1 MIPAN
6 GKTDPFLISRIREKD
21 MESIIDWFERNQQSF
36 YTLGWSYLRNRQQ
49 MEDLFYKAMITIQ
62 EELPRFKR
70 KTSFEIWA
78 SSIFI
83 QTCRELSDENQ
94 VQDSKRTEPRQ
105 DVFNALDKLKPEDKE
120 AIALTY
126 LKGFSLGDSARILQ
140 IEAGS
145 VKERIFSG
153 IQSLRSEMGYGS
165 NFEGCPE
172 YHPYYVDYLGR
183 DLDRPQKVEFEI
195 HIYNCHGCQ
204 DDLAAFQDVMLTL
217 TGITEEFEV
226 PPGVMEN
233 VKVRLEEKEKRRQL
247 KKKKRKNIGLAFAG
261 VFALLLCTGFVTGS
275 FSNLYYS
282 WTEDNKE
289 LRTYLQQDL
298 GERLDLEAESEG
310 VKIKIKSVIADDV
323 QTLVFYE
330 ITDMKKDSQY
340 VLNSHDGVF
349 VQNESEIMN
358 REAYP
363 RYSPPSN
370 PSDIHDEKNVYQ
382 GHMSLLPL
390 IEDSGTIELRI
401 TRLQKMVR
409 DPDQPGEFRP
419 WSYEEPEFAHGE
431 WTFEIP
437 VKKHPSV
444 VHELNQETE
453 IEGIPLHFDKLTIAP
468 TATLLQ
474 FKFKN
479 DQPEKK
485 RIEVLNFDSI
495 QAGDKK
501 VKSDLYGST
510 FVENHEN
517 MEWNTFQS
525 HFDSL
530 YGEDLEE
537 LSLRFGAIQMTVQKP
552 KTIQLNEAKVF
563 PQTFEYLG
571 STISIDKVEV
581 GFPTEIVISN
591 HDLENREY
599 DSLQFHVTGES
610 EYDQMSMGMG
620 TEGVLVDKHGKEY
633 NPQELNFPFEEIEQP
648 RFLETVQSFELH
660 NNETGEKV
668 IPKKL
673 EIQGYS
679 TTKYVDDLV
688 KIEL

>member
-21 MESIIDWFERNQQSF
+21 MESIIDWFEQNQKSF
-36 YTLGWSYLRNRQQ
+36 YTLGWSFLRNQQQ
-49 MEDLFYKAMITIQ
+49 MEELFYNAIIKIH

-83 QTCRELSDENQ
+83 QICRELSKENQ

-105 DVFNALDKLKPEDKE
+105 DVFNALDKLKSEDKE
-120 AIALTY
+120 AIAFTY
-126 LKGFSLGDSARILQ
+126 LKGLSHEDSAHIL
-140 IEAGS
+140 EVDDET

-153 IQSLRSEMGYGS
+153 IQSFRTEMGYGS
-165 NFEGCPE
+165 NFNGCME
-172 YHPYYVDYLGR
+172 YHPHYVDYLGR
-183 DLDRPQKVEFEI
+183 TLDRPRKVEFEI
-195 HIYNCHGCQ
+195 HIYNCKGCQ
-204 DDLAAFQDVMLTL
+204 DDLASFQDAMLTL
-217 TGITEEFEV
+217 TGITEDFEV
-226 PPGVMEN
+226 PSSVMEN

-282 WTEDNKE
+282 WTEDNEE
-289 LRTYLQQDL
+289 LRTYLQHDL
-298 GERLDLEAESEG
+298 GERLNLEAESEG

-330 ITDMKKDSQY
+330 ITDMKKDNQY

-358 REAYP
+358 REAYQ
-363 RYSPPSN
+363 RYSPPVN
-370 PSDIHDEKNVYQ
+370 PTDIHDEKNVYQ

-390 IEDSGTIELRI
+390 KEDSGTIELKI
-401 TRLQKMVR
+401 TRLQKLVH

-419 WSYEEPEFAHGE
+419 WSYEAPEFAHGE
-431 WTFEIP
+431 WTFKIP

-444 VHELNQETE
+444 VHKLDQDTE
-453 IEGIPLHFDKLTIAP
+453 IEGITVRFDKLTIAP

-474 FKFKN
+474 YRFKN
-479 DQPEKK
+479 DQPEK
-485 RIEVLNFDSI
+485 RIEILNFDSI
-495 QAGDKK
+495 QAGDKRL
-501 VKSDLYGST
+501 KSDLYGSS
-510 FVENHEN
+510 FVENPEN
-517 MEWNTFQS
+517 MEWNTFQA
-525 HFDSL
+525 HFDSG
-530 YGEDLEE
+530 YGEDLKE
-537 LSLRFGAIQMTVQKP
+537 LSVRFGAIQMAVQEP
-552 KTIQLNEAKVF
+552 KTIKLDASKAY

-581 GFPTEIVISN
+581 GFPTEIMISN
-591 HDLENREY
+591 HDLKNRGY
-599 DSLQFHVTGES
+599 DSLQFHVTGEN

-620 TEGVLVDKHGKEY
+620 SEGVVIDKHGNEY

-648 RFLETVQSFELH
+648 RFLQTVQSFELL

-668 IPKKL
+668 IPETL
-673 EIQGYS
+673 EIQGYN
-679 TTKYVDDLV
+679 TTKYVDDTV

>member
-1 MIPAN
+1 MIPAHR
-6 GKTDPFLISRIREKD
+6 KTDPFLISRIREKD
-21 MESIIDWFERNQQSF
+21 KESIIDWFEQNQQSF
-36 YTLGWSYLRNRQQ
+36 YTLGWSYLRNQQQ
-49 MEDLFYKAMITIQ
+49 MEDLFYKAIITIH

-83 QTCRELSDENQ
+83 QTCRELSSENQ

-120 AIALTY
+120 AIAITY
-126 LKGFSLGDSARILQ
+126 FKGFSLEDSAGILQ
-140 IEAGS
+140 VEAGS

-153 IQSLRSEMGYGS
+153 IQSLRTEMGYGLH
-165 NFEGCPE
+165 FDGCPE

-183 DLDRPQKVEFEI
+183 TLDRPQKVEFEI
-195 HIYNCHGCQ
+195 HIYKCQCCQ
-204 DDLAAFQDVMLTL
+204 DDLASFQDVMLTL

-226 PPGVMEN
+226 PSDVMEN
-233 VKVRLEEKEKRRQL
+233 VKFRLEEKEKRRLL
-247 KKKKRKNIGLAFAG
+247 KKKKRKNIGLTFAG
-261 VFALLLCTGFVTGS
+261 FFALLLCTGFVTGT

-282 WTEDNKE
+282 WTEDNEE
-289 LRTYLQQDL
+289 LRAYLQHDL

-310 VKIKIKSVIADDV
+310 VKIRINSVIADDV

-330 ITDMKKDSQY
+330 ITDMKKDNQY
-340 VLNSHDGVF
+340 VLNAQDGVF
-349 VQNESEIMN
+349 VQNEGEIMN

-363 RYSPPSN
+363 RYSPPTN
-370 PSDIHDEKNVYQ
+370 PSDVHNEKNVYQ

-390 IEDSGTIELRI
+390 REDSGTIELRI
-401 TRLQKMVR
+401 TRLQKLVQ
-409 DPDQPGEFRP
+409 DPDHPGEFRP

-431 WTFEIP
+431 WIFEIP

-453 IEGIPLHFDKLTIAP
+453 IEGIPVHFDKLTIAP

-479 DQPEKK
+479 DQPEK
-485 RIEVLNFDSI
+485 RIEILNFDSI

-501 VKSDLYGST
+501 LKSDLYGST

-525 HFDSL
+525 YFDSL

-537 LSLRFGAIQMTVQKP
+537 LSVRFGAIQMTVQEP
-552 KTIQLNEAKVF
+552 KTIRLDTTKAF

-571 STISIDKVEV
+571 STISIDKVDV

-591 HDLENREY
+591 HDLKNREY
-599 DSLQFHVTGES
+599 DSLQFHVTGDN
-610 EYDQMSMGMG
+610 EYDEMSMGMG
-620 TEGVLVDKHGKEY
+620 SEGVLVDKHGKEY
-633 NPQELNFPFEEIEQP
+633 NPREMDFPFEEIEQP
-648 RFLETVQSFELH
+648 RFFETVQSFELL

-668 IPKKL
+668 IPKTL
-673 EIQGYS
+673 EIQGYH
-679 TTKYVDDLV
+679 TTKYVDDMV